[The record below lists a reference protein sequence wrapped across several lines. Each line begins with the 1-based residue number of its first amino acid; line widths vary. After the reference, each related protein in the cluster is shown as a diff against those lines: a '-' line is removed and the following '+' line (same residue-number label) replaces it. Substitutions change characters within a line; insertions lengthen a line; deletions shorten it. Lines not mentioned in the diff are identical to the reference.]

1 MKICVYGAGS
11 IGCYLGGRL
20 VAAGYDIDFIVR
32 PKIQQQ
38 LQTYGLTVSDYN
50 GFKQS
55 IAANQLHMT
64 IDPNEVV
71 HADIILVCVKSQ
83 KVS

>member
-32 PKIQQQ
+32 PKIQQATSNLRFNCFRLHRIQANISVNQ
-38 LQTYGLTVSDYN
+38 LQMS
-50 GFKQS
+50 
-55 IAANQLHMT
+55 
-64 IDPNEVV
+64 IDPM
-71 HADIILVCVKSQ
+71 
-83 KVS
+83 